1 MYPIRDWILRF
12 KTETLRKKIDLPD
25 NWLLVSLNKH
35 NWSECLCMIFKQ
47 FCVCVERLKVGKR
60 EHNKKPRS
68 IVIGRKFF
76 IIPLHIS
83 PSVFFAPLLFVRYY
97 IVFVRRMCIHFVTID
112 WMRVANPPRP
122 LPRSQV
128 RSRVGFG
135 FSCASLM
142 GYSASNIVN
151 ITRPYTGVYRFQDWD
166 ELNSGKFYVCFMRT
180 ALIYV
185 HTRWIRNVPSYTC
198 VHLESELFVLISR
211 ERS

>member
-83 PSVFFAPLLFVRYY
+83 PSVFSPPFYLCVITLYLYDVCVFISSLLIECALRILRDHCLGAKFAVESVLVSLVRL
-97 IVFVRRMCIHFVTID
+97 
-112 WMRVANPPRP
+112 W
-122 LPRSQV
+122 
-128 RSRVGFG
+128 
-135 FSCASLM
+135 
-142 GYSASNIVN
+142 
-151 ITRPYTGVYRFQDWD
+151 WD
-166 ELNSGKFYVCFMRT
+166 TLHR
-180 ALIYV
+180 I
-185 HTRWIRNVPSYTC
+185 
-198 VHLESELFVLISR
+198 
-211 ERS
+211 